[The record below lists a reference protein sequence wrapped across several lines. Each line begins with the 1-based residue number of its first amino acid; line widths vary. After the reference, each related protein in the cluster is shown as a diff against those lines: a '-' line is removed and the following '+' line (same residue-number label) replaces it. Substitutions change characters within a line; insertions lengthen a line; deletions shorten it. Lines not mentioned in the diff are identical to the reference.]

1 MDSFDMMV
9 DYLEK
14 RYMWVFDNINFS
26 DEQIENSSLALV
38 ESVLLNG
45 YTITDRAQYKPMNK
59 LVRIN

>member
-45 YTITDRAQYKPMNK
+45 YTINDCAQYKPMNK
-59 LVRIN
+59 IVRVN